1 MTDPNFHRVA
11 VTGLGTINAL
21 GHDIAAMWDGLA
33 AGRSGIGD
41 VTVVDAKQLHARVV
55 AEVKD
60 YDPDAHFEERDLEW
74 LDRFAQF
81 GLIAARQAVADSGI
95 DFEKDGLGADT
106 ATIVASGIG
115 GYTTVDQ
122 AYMRLIRDNVPR
134 ARPSTVPRL
143 MISAA
148 ASQIS
153 MAFGLQGISFCVSS
167 ACSSSNHAMGEAYWM
182 IRTGRARAAVTGGTE
197 ATITLAG
204 QRSWESLR
212 VMATDTCRPFSAN
225 RRGMVIG
232 EGAGILV
239 LERLE
244 DAKARG
250 AKIYAELAGYGA
262 SADAGDIVMPSE
274 EGASRAIRQALETA
288 GANPEDIAYVNAH
301 GTGTQL
307 NDVTETSALKRVF
320 GDWAGKLQIS
330 STKSMHGHT
339 LGAAGAV
346 EAVATL
352 KAMDQGVV
360 PPTANYLGPDPKCDL
375 DYVPN
380 EAREGKIGAALSNS
394 FAFGGLN
401 ATLVFR
407 AV

>member
-95 DFEKDGLGADT
+95 DFEKDGLGAET